1 MGSSYRECKSK
12 GREPNDQACG
22 HVPQGGA
29 AKFCSETSPLLQDSS
44 GQTDWGGSKNKEGGK
59 GAVLNSRSEFNR
71 CFIPRL
77 RVIREEDLAEMEE
90 LDRQKE
96 QGISEELQ
104 DQEEEWAKTKS
115 VKRAGAT
122 KGKVSKVG
130 SAKRDSR
137 SNLGRDRPTKR
148 RKYELVESSWGVK
161 TTLEERKT
169 TLDRLVCQ
177 DSQEVE
183 DGGSTVEE
191 DLREMITTRVDD
203 QDPPLQDPD
212 TSSEEGSQG
221 WEYSASTTTPT

>member
-1 MGSSYRECKSK
+1 MIG
-12 GREPNDQACG
+12 
-22 HVPQGGA
+22 
-29 AKFCSETSPLLQDSS
+29 
-44 GQTDWGGSKNKEGGK
+44 
-59 GAVLNSRSEFNR
+59 
-71 CFIPRL
+71 
-77 RVIREEDLAEMEE
+77 EEEIIEMEE
-90 LDRQKE
+90 MDRQEE
-96 QGISEELQ
+96 QEIREELQ
-104 DQEEEWAKTKS
+104 DQEEEWARTKS
-115 VKRAGAT
+115 SKRAGAT

-191 DLREMITTRVDD
+191 DLRGMITTRLDG
-203 QDPPLQDPD
+203 QDPPLRDPD
-212 TSSEEGSQG
+212 TSPGANPLKDENSLPPPPPRPS
-221 WEYSASTTTPT
+221 